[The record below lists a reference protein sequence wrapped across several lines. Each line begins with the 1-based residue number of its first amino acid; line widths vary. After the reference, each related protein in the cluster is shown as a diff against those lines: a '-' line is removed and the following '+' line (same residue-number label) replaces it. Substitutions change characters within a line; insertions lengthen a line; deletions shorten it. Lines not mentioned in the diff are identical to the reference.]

1 MKVSVFND
9 VIGPVMR
16 GASSSH
22 CAAALRIGR
31 IARNLMND
39 NISNVVVQYDSHG
52 SLATTHKTQC
62 SDMGLDGGLMG
73 WDVTDERLPDSPR
86 ILAENGIDLK
96 IEYKDF
102 HDEHP
107 NIYRLQLSNATEH
120 HTLTALSTG
129 GGIIKIIEIDEIPLS
144 MCGDYW
150 ETLVWFNQPKEL
162 DLDLLAPAFKA
173 DDIQRHQTPAGSLLQ
188 IKAQRPIDDEQL
200 AQHLGTTHRVR
211 RCAPVLP
218 VMSRTDTTVPFTTAT
233 EMFETADAKTRPLW
247 ELAIDYESARGN
259 LSRKDVLDR
268 MVEIVRIL
276 RTSIAQGI
284 AGTDYADRI
293 LGYQSGAYA
302 KATEAGI
309 LLGGPMLNRIV
320 LNVTALMEVKSSM
333 GLIVAAPTAGAC
345 AALPGACIGAA
356 ETLECNDEETA
367 KAMLAAGIIGVFIAT
382 RSTFSAEVCGCQVEC
397 GAGASRGAAALCTLA
412 GGTAWQS
419 ATAAT
424 MALQNSLG
432 MICDPIGNRVEV
444 PCLGKNVMAASNALS
459 SANMALAGYDP
470 VIPLD
475 EVIETMDRVGHD
487 MPREICCTGLGGL
500 CLTPTA
506 KKIKQRLEE
515 TSNENG
521 GI

>member
-1 MKVSVFND
+1 
-9 VIGPVMR
+9 
-16 GASSSH
+16 
-22 CAAALRIGR
+22 
-31 IARNLMND
+31 
-39 NISNVVVQYDSHG
+39 
-52 SLATTHKTQC
+52 
-62 SDMGLDGGLMG
+62 MGLDGGLMG
-73 WDVTDERLPDSPR
+73 WDVTDERLPNSSK
-86 ILAENGIDLK
+86 ILPTAGIDLK
-96 IEYKDF
+96 IEYKNF

-107 NIYRLQLSNATEH
+107 NVYRLTLSNANEQ

-144 MCGDYW
+144 ICGDYW
-150 ETLVWFNQPKEL
+150 ETLVWFNEPTEL
-162 DLDLLAPAFKA
+162 DLDILIPAFKA
-173 DDIQRHQTPAGSLLQ
+173 DDIQRHPTPDGSLLQ
-188 IKAQRPIDDEQL
+188 IKAQHPIDDAHL
-200 AQHLGTTHRVR
+200 TQHLPPSQRVR

-218 VMSRTDTTVPFTTAT
+218 VMSRAETTIPFSTAT
-233 EMFETADAKTRPLW
+233 EMFETDGAKTRSLS

-259 LSRKDVLDR
+259 LSRQEVLDR

-276 RTSIAQGI
+276 KTSIAQGI

-302 KATEAGI
+302 KAAEAGS

-333 GLIVAAPTAGAC
+333 GVIVAAPTAGAC
-345 AALPGACIGAA
+345 AALPGACLGTA
-356 ETLECNDEETA
+356 EILGSSDEETA
-367 KAMLAAGIIGVFIAT
+367 KAMLAAGLIGVFIAT

-397 GAGASRGAAALCTLA
+397 GAGASMGAAALCTLA
-412 GGTAWQS
+412 GGNAWQS

-475 EVIETMDRVGHD
+475 EVIDTMDRVGHD

-515 TSNENG
+515 AAE
-521 GI
+521 

>member
-1 MKVSVFND
+1 MLVSIFND

-39 NISNVVVQYDSHG
+39 DISTVIVQYDRHG
-52 SLATTHKTQC
+52 SLATTHETQG

-73 WDVTDERLPDSPR
+73 WEVTDERLPDSPK
-86 ILAENGIDLK
+86 ILAENGIDLT

-102 HDEHP
+102 NDEHP
-107 NIYRLQLSNATEH
+107 NVYRLILENAEEK
-120 HTLTALSTG
+120 HTLTAISTG
-129 GGIIKIIEIDEIPLS
+129 GGIIKIIVLDGIPIS
-144 MCGDYW
+144 IHGDYW
-150 ETLVWFNQPKEL
+150 ETLVWFDHQKPLDCKEL
-162 DLDLLAPAFKA
+162 THAFRA
-173 DDIQRHQTPAGSLLQ
+173 DDIQQYETPDGLLLQ
-188 IKAQRPIDDEQL
+188 IKAQHLIPDEQL
-200 AQHLGTTHRVR
+200 AELFGSSLRVR

-218 VMSRTDTTVPFTTAT
+218 VMSCSETTVPFSTAT
-233 EMFETADAKTRPLW
+233 EMFETGDARIRPLW

-259 LSRKDVLDR
+259 LSRQDVLDS
-268 MVEIVRIL
+268 MIDIVRIL
-276 RTSIAQGI
+276 STSIAKGI

-293 LGYQSGAYA
+293 LGFQCGQYA
-302 KATEAGI
+302 KAAEDGI

-333 GLIVAAPTAGAC
+333 GVIVAAPTAGSC
-345 AALPGACIGAA
+345 AALPGACLGAA
-356 ETLECNDEETA
+356 KILERSDEETA

-382 RSTFSAEVCGCQVEC
+382 RSTFSAEMCGCQVEC
-397 GAGASRGAAALCTLA
+397 GAGASMGAAALCTLA

-419 ATAAT
+419 ATAASI
-424 MALQNSLG
+424 ALQNSLG

-506 KKIKQRLEE
+506 RKIKKHLEE
-515 TSNENG
+515 TS
-521 GI
+521 